1 MEFFDFHKIVSLQP
15 VPSKHLIS
23 MYLHSSTPPPPP
35 TFEWGAGKTLPK
47 TPRTGGWKNCWR
59 VEEFCR
65 KGGNAVSLGIFSSW
79 GVANVTTV
87 TLNYILIIVLLFALN
102 VGVSP
107 CFHRSVLGP
116 VYRMYTSCF
125 HNTVV
130 SSCYR
135 LHTFC
140 LHHASVNSCFS
151 LNMWF

>member
-1 MEFFDFHKIVSLQP
+1 MLRYDFKAFNKDTRNFQWNDR
-15 VPSKHLIS
+15 
-23 MYLHSSTPPPPP
+23 YLSIFGTVLVHSTCCSACMFMPQLSSNCPPPPYQKSQ
-35 TFEWGAGKTLPK
+35 E
-47 TPRTGGWKNCWR
+47 RGGWKNCWR
-59 VEEFCR
+59 
-65 KGGNAVSLGIFSSW
+65 VSLGIFSSW